1 MTREAVAVVRAA
13 AGVAVFRA
21 FAWMLHPRRSLR
33 PRHPLR
39 SIAIAGLA
47 LLILPALVVPTLAQ
61 NLVPVPPLQSRVTD
75 LTGTLTPPQ
84 QQSLEAELAALE
96 EREGSQVAILV
107 VPTTRPEAIEQFGIR
122 VADEWQIGRGTVDGQ
137 AVDDGVLII
146 VAKDDRRV
154 RIEVGYGLEGAIPD
168 AYARR
173 IIDESITPRFRQGDY
188 AGGLQAA
195 VGDLARLI
203 EGEALPPAWS
213 GDARGGSSQQD
224 TDWVALLM
232 GAFVV
237 GLIVRSIFGRV
248 LGSMLGGALGGV
260 ASWVGGASAMLAGVG
275 GFFLFLVLLT
285 MFSTGAPMGRTGRH
299 TWRSGPGGFPG
310 GFGGGWGGGGGFR
323 GGGGG
328 FGGGGGGFGG
338 GGASGG
344 W

>member
-1 MTREAVAVVRAA
+1 MTHHA
-13 AGVAVFRA
+13 
-21 FAWMLHPRRSLR
+21 P
-33 PRHPLR
+33 R
-39 SIAIAGLA
+39 SIAAAFLLA
-47 LLILPALVVPTLAQ
+47 LFALLVASPPAFAQ
-61 NLVPVPPLQSRVTD
+61 DFVPVPPLQGRVND
-75 LTGTLTPPQ
+75 LTGTLAPPQ
-84 QQSLEAELAALE
+84 LQALEAELAALE
-96 EREGSQVAILV
+96 QREGSQIVILI
-107 VPTTRPEAIEQFGIR
+107 VPTTRPEAIEQYGIR
-122 VADEWQIGRGTVDGQ
+122 VADEWKIGRGTVDGR
-137 AVDDGVLII
+137 AVDDGVLIL

-173 IIDESITPRFRQGDY
+173 IIDESIAPRFRQGDY

-195 VGDLARLI
+195 VADLARLI

-213 GDARGGSSQQD
+213 GDARGAPSRQQG

-237 GLIVRSIFGRV
+237 GVIVRSIFGRV
-248 LGSMLGGALGGV
+248 LGSLLGGALGG
-260 ASWVGGASAMLAGVG
+260 ASAWIGGATALLAGAG
-275 GFFLFLVLLT
+275 GLLLFLVLLT

-310 GFGGGWGGGGGFR
+310 GWGGGWGGGGGLGGGGFR

-328 FGGGGGGFGG
+328 FGGGG
-338 GGASGG
+338 ASGG